1 MEHSLLH
8 LPEGVL
14 VIAYPAEIAYAQ
26 LVSVLGRAGYRPAR
40 ARALPDYPA
49 WGAPDQYTAACPVCL
64 TDSALVVEPWGHGD
78 TRAVLYCTNAE
89 RCPSH
94 TAGRTERDVHLALL
108 TAIRRAVEVPAA

>member
-1 MEHSLLH
+1 MN
-8 LPEGVL
+8 G
-14 VIAYPAEIAYAQ
+14 YPASVSHAR
-26 LVSVLGRAGYRPAR
+26 LVALLDRCGFRPEAARSVQGWPA
-40 ARALPDYPA
+40 PE
-49 WGAPDQYTAACPVCL
+49 QHTAACPMCL

-108 TAIRRAVEVPAA
+108 TAVRRAVEVPA